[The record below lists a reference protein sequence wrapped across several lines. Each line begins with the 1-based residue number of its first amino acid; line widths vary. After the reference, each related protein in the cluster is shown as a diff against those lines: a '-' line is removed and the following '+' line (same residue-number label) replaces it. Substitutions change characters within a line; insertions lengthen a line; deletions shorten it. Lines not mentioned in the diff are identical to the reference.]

1 MSGSYVAE
9 LVKLRKR
16 STTWV
21 LFGTAMVLS
30 LTFGYLIPYLG
41 YVSGDDNIQTQGV
54 PRAQVLADMLPGG
67 VVGNAIGGF
76 PVFAGALALVLG
88 ALMVGSEY
96 GWGTVKTVLT
106 QGPGRFVVLAAQLA
120 ALVTVLAGWVLGN
133 FASSALASTAIA
145 VAEGQSLNWPGP
157 VSLLTGAGAG
167 LLVLTTWAVIGAVL
181 ALVLRGVALPI
192 GLGVVWVLGVEALF
206 VGVAG
211 SVLPGLDVVT
221 HLLPGVNAGALVYAA
236 LGNAVGE
243 APPGVT
249 DAVSGTRALITL
261 LAYVTLATTLAAT
274 TTRHRDI
281 A

>member
-67 VVGNAIGGF
+67 VVGNSIGGF

-106 QGPGRFVVLAAQLA
+106 QGPNRFVVLAAQLA
-120 ALVTVLAGWVLGN
+120 ALVTVVAGWVLGN
-133 FASSALASTAIA
+133 FAASALASTAIA
-145 VAEGQSLNWPGP
+145 VAEDQPLSWPGP
-157 VSLLTGAGAG
+157 VDLLTGAGAG
-167 LLVLTTWAVIGAVL
+167 LLVLTTWAVLGAVL

-192 GLGVVWVLGVEALF
+192 GLGVVWVLGIEALF

-211 SVLPGLDVVT
+211 SVLPELDVVT

-236 LGNAVGE
+236 LGDAVGE

-261 LAYVTLATTLAAT
+261 LAYVALAALLAAT

>member
-30 LTFGYLIPYLG
+30 MTFGYLIPYLG

-67 VVGNAIGGF
+67 VVGNAMGGF

-88 ALMVGSEY
+88 ALLVGSEY
-96 GWGTVKTVLT
+96 GWGTVRTVLT
-106 QGPGRFVVLAAQLA
+106 QGPNRFTVLAAQLA

-133 FASSALASTAIA
+133 FTASGIASTAIA
-145 VAEGQSLNWPGP
+145 LAEGESMNWPGP

-167 LLVLTTWAVIGAVL
+167 LLVLTTWAMVGAVL

-192 GLGVVWVLGVEALF
+192 GLGVVWVLGIEALF

-211 SVLPGLDVVT
+211 SVLPELDVVT
-221 HLLPGVNAGALVYAA
+221 HLLPGVNAGSLVYAA
-236 LGNAVGE
+236 LGSALGD

-249 DAVSGTRALITL
+249 DAVSGTRAL
-261 LAYVTLATTLAAT
+261 VTLFGYLLVAGVLAAT
-274 TTRHRDI
+274 TVRRRDV